1 MSIKKDI
8 LATLTYF
15 NMFDYPLRKRE
26 IFLFLQHEDALHE
39 FDRALDLLIE
49 ESAVYKV
56 GEFYSVQN
64 NFSLSERRL
73 RGNEKAIQMLQKAD
87 KIAAFLSGFPF
98 VRGVSVSGS
107 LSKNFA
113 DDTADIDFFI
123 ITAANRLWIARSFLH
138 MFKKL
143 TFLFNKQH
151 YYCMNYFVDE
161 AEPLII
167 EKNIYTATEIAT
179 LLPLRGT
186 VVFQNFYTAN
196 SWTKNI
202 LPNNYMRISSAK
214 QTSNNWLKSI
224 MEWLLNNRL
233 GDMLDNFF
241 MKMTAKSWN
250 AKTLRRKKNNR
261 GIVMSLQAGKHY
273 SKPNPAN
280 FQQKLLQLYE
290 NNLTDIFNQYE
301 HSSRLTNEML

>member
-1 MSIKKDI
+1 MCIKKDI

-15 NMFDYPLRKRE
+15 NMFDYPLTKRE
-26 IFLFLQHEDALHE
+26 IFIFMGNADEQHEFENTLNKLA
-39 FDRALDLLIE
+39 E

-56 GEFYSVQN
+56 GDFYSIQN
-64 NFSLSERRL
+64 NSALSERRS
-73 RGNEKAIQMLQKAD
+73 RGNAKAIQMLQKAE
-87 KIAAFLSGFPF
+87 KVAGFLSGFPF
-98 VRGVSVSGS
+98 VRGVAVSGS

-143 TFLFNKQH
+143 TFLTNKQH

-161 AEPLII
+161 AEPMIV
-167 EKNIYTATEIAT
+167 EKNIYTAIEIAT

-186 VVFQNFYTAN
+186 VVFDKFYTVN
-196 SWTKNI
+196 NWTKKY
-202 LPNNYMRISSAK
+202 LPNNYMRIASAK
-214 QTSNNWLKSI
+214 ETGTNWLKSF
-224 MEWLLNNRL
+224 MERL
-233 GDMLDNFF
+233 FSNTMGDNLDNHF
-241 MKMTAKSWN
+241 MKITARRWN
-250 AKTLRRKKNNR
+250 KKTENGKKNSR
-261 GIVMSLQAGKHY
+261 GILMSLQADKHY
-273 SKPNPAN
+273 SKPDPAS
-280 FQQKLLQLYE
+280 FQEKLLRLYE

>member
-1 MSIKKDI
+1 LSIKKDI

-26 IFLFLQHEDALHE
+26 IFIFLEHEDELHE
-39 FDRALDLLIE
+39 FDHALDMLIE
-49 ESAVYKV
+49 ESAIYKV

-64 NFSLSERRL
+64 NFSLSERRN
-73 RGNEKAIQMLQKAD
+73 RGYEKAVHMLKKAD

-113 DDTADIDFFI
+113 DDSADIDFFI

-138 MFKKL
+138 AFKKL
-143 TFLFNKQH
+143 TFLLNKQH

-161 AEPLII
+161 AEPVIV
-167 EKNIYTATEIAT
+167 EKNIYTAIEIAT

-186 VVFQNFYTAN
+186 LVFEHFYAAN
-196 SWTKNI
+196 SWTKKF

-214 QTSNNWLKSI
+214 EAGNNWFKQM
-224 MEWLLNNRL
+224 MEWLLHNKFGNK
-233 GDMLDNFF
+233 LDNWL
-241 MKMTAKSWN
+241 MKITAKSWQ
-250 AKTLRRKKNNR
+250 AKTKRKKKNNR
-261 GIVMSLQAGKHY
+261 GVIMSLQPGKHF

-290 NNLTDIFNQYE
+290 NNLARQ
-301 HSSRLTNEML
+301 